1 MKLDGRDLDPNKKMS
16 VSDQVSVFRNKIIVD
31 EMIM

>member
-16 VSDQVSVFRNKIIVD
+16 VSDQVGVFSNKSYWG
-31 EMIM
+31 